1 MDIGRISMNMSQNNL
16 KNAVSLSVMKL
27 QMNTNSEME
36 VGMKQMM
43 EIMAVDNSKG
53 NIIDIKS

>member
-27 QMNTNSEME
+27 QLNTNSEME

-43 EIMAVDNSKG
+43 KIMAVDNSKG

>member
-1 MDIGRISMNMSQNNL
+1 MDIGRMSMNMSQNNL
-16 KNAVSLSVMKL
+16 KNAVSISVMKL
-27 QMNTNSEME
+27 QMNANSDME

-43 EIMAVDNSKG
+43 ETMAVDNSKG

>member
-1 MDIGRISMNMSQNNL
+1 MDIGRMSMNMSQNNL
-16 KNAVSLSVMKL
+16 KNAVSISVMKL
-27 QMNTNSEME
+27 QMNTNSDME

>member
-16 KNAVSLSVMKL
+16 KDAVSLSVMKL